1 MYVGDG
7 SGALCKHQW
16 KEGKE
21 GKEREKKR
29 NMLLKQ

>member
-21 GKEREKKR
+21 GKEKKR